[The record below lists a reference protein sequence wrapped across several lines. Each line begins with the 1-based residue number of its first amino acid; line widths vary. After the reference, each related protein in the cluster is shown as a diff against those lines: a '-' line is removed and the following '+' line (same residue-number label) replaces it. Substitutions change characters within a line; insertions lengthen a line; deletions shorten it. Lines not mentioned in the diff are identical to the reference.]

1 MGGVRGGIML
11 RSQRRRGSEMD
22 ISKMLEEMHGIYSA
36 DPVRAVRGQAFI
48 KILHQYLSVELESRL
63 TPAAKRRGTKV
74 INEATIFGSHK
85 PKDVDVAVVDPENGP
100 LLMVGVRSQ
109 MSSIAKNALNY
120 YEGIIGECISIQDR
134 FPMSV
139 IGYIYLMPV
148 RPIKEGREGE
158 VIDHARYAHMYD
170 AITGR
175 EGQVYKDIRGIF
187 DHFAYLIVD
196 FDGTPPD
203 LRDDLLPGDM
213 QHDLHIET
221 FAERMIQTFKSR
233 HIFVDVFT

>member
-1 MGGVRGGIML
+1 
-11 RSQRRRGSEMD
+11 MD
-22 ISKMLEEMHGIYSA
+22 ITRMLGEMHRTYSA
-36 DPVRAVRGQAFI
+36 DPVGAVRSQAFI
-48 KILHQYLSVELESRL
+48 KILHEYLSIDLESRL
-63 TPAAKRRGTKV
+63 TPAAKRRGIEV
-74 INEATIFGSHK
+74 IKEATIFGSHK

-100 LLMVGVRSQ
+100 LLMVGIRSQ
-109 MSSIAKNALNY
+109 MSSVAKNALTY

-139 IGYIYLMPV
+139 IGYVYLMPV
-148 RPIKEGREGE
+148 RPIMRGREGE
-158 VIDHARYAHMYD
+158 RIDHNRYAHMYD

-175 EGQVYKDIRGIF
+175 RGQVYKDIRGIF

-196 FDGTPPD
+196 FDRTPPA
-203 LRDDLLPGDM
+203 LRDDLLPGDT
-213 QHDLHIET
+213 QHDLRIET